1 METRDP
7 ITADAVA
14 QIATLLAQA
23 YRQYQHARRLDRR
36 CLEGEKG
43 VNGELANSRPESLH
57 GHEVD
62 A

>member
-1 METRDP
+1 MQTRDP

-14 QIATLLAQA
+14 QIATLLAHA

-36 CLEGEKG
+36 RLKGEKG
-43 VNGELANSRPESLH
+43 VNGELANSPPESLH

>member
-1 METRDP
+1 MNLRDQ
-7 ITADAVA
+7 TTTDAVA

-23 YRQYQHARRLDRR
+23 YRQYEHARRLDPPR
-36 CLEGEKG
+36 LEQEKT
-43 VNGELANSRPESLH
+43 VNRELANSRPESLH

>member
-7 ITADAVA
+7 ITSDAVA
-14 QIATLLAQA
+14 QIASLLAQA
-23 YRQYQHARRLDRR
+23 YRHYQHARRLDRR
-36 CLEGEKG
+36 RFGEEKG
-43 VNGELANSRPESLH
+43 VTGELANSRPESLH